1 MTIKELKGAGFK
13 VEKTGNRSF
22 TISNETSKKI
32 KIEKVTDTKF
42 RYKDNPATPYIEVL
56 LDHINNEATATK

>member
-1 MTIKELKGAGFK
+1 MTIKGLKDAGFE

-22 TISNETSKKI
+22 TISNNGQKI

-42 RYKDNPATPYIEVL
+42 RYKNNPPTPYIDVL
-56 LDHINNEATATK
+56 LNQINNRVEA